1 MSFRKFARKFDWVGA
16 PATRKVAFG
25 VAAASLFA
33 IVAVQAQT
41 PPAPAGSESAWS
53 KVCDVNPQTNQP
65 ICVVRTEV
73 RSDTGMLITQVT
85 LTKVDNADR
94 YRLVAFL
101 PLGVRLPPGMGIRI
115 DNVAAT
121 PATAP
126 FSICIPNPAVCVA
139 ETEVQPAF
147 IDQLKRGGEV
157 AFVATNPQGT
167 EMPIRVSLSGFT
179 RIFDG
184 QGINAAQA
192 QTQMEELNAAL
203 QRSAEAARQRL
214 IDQQN
219 TVAPIPAPAAP

>member
-1 MSFRKFARKFDWVGA
+1 MSLRKFARSFAGSSAAK
-16 PATRKVAFG
+16 RKVAFG
-25 VAAASLFA
+25 VVAASLFA
-33 IVAVQAQT
+33 IAAVQAQT
-41 PPAPAGSESAWS
+41 PAPPAAAPSDSPWT

-65 ICVVRTEV
+65 LCMVRSEV
-73 RSDTGMLITQVT
+73 RNDTGMLIVQVT

-115 DNVAAT
+115 DNVNAT
-121 PATAP
+121 TAP

-139 ETEVQPAF
+139 EIEVPTTF

-167 EMPIRVSLSGFT
+167 EMPIRVSLAGFT
-179 RIFDG
+179 RVFDG

-219 TVAPIPAPAAP
+219 TVAPAPAPAAP

>member
-1 MSFRKFARKFDWVGA
+1 MSFRKIARKFGGSARAGRRVALAALAGSLLAFPGA
-16 PATRKVAFG
+16 G
-25 VAAASLFA
+25 
-33 IVAVQAQT
+33 QAQT
-41 PPAPAGSESAWS
+41 PAAPGSDSPWT
-53 KVCDVNPQTNQP
+53 KICDTNPQTNQP
-65 ICVVRTEV
+65 LCVVRTEV
-73 RSDTGMLITQVT
+73 RSDSGMLITQVT
-85 LTKVDNADR
+85 ISKVDNADR

-101 PLGVRLPPGMGIRI
+101 PLGVRLPPGMSIRI
-115 DNVAAT
+115 DNGT
-121 PATAP
+121 PTNAP

-147 IDQLKRGGEV
+147 IDQLKRGSQV

-184 QGINAAQA
+184 QGINAAEA
-192 QTQMEELNAAL
+192 QTQMDELNAAL

-219 TVAPIPAPAAP
+219 AVAPVPATP